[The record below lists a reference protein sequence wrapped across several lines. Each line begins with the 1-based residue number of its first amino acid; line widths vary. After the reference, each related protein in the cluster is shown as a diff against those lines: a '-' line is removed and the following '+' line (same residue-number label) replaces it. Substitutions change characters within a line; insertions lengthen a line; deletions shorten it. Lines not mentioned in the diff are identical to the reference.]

1 MDLMKIKNC
10 RSCLSTSLKFLYSL
24 GNQYLTGIF
33 PSSAREKIPK
43 GELNMV
49 ICNKCKLLQ
58 LGSSFDVDVMY
69 GDNYG
74 YMSSLNP
81 HMIKHLKLKSE
92 KLKKI
97 SKLSKNDIVID
108 IGSNDGTTLRNFE
121 KSNILIGVDPTIK
134 KLKKFYRKD
143 IIAIPDFFNKF
154 TVSKYLKKKKAKII
168 STISMFYDLPSPIDF
183 AKDVYECLKKGYVSG
198 I

>member
-1 MDLMKIKNC
+1 MKIKNC

-33 PSSAREKIPK
+33 PSSPDEKIPK

-49 ICNKCKLLQ
+49 ICKKCKLLQ
-58 LGSSFDVDVMY
+58 LGNSFDVDVMY
-69 GDNYG
+69 GDSYG

-108 IGSNDGTTLRNFE
+108 IVT
-121 KSNILIGVDPTIK
+121 NIT
-134 KLKKFYRKD
+134 D
-143 IIAIPDFFNKF
+143 I
-154 TVSKYLKKKKAKII
+154 
-168 STISMFYDLPSPIDF
+168 PS
-183 AKDVYECLKKGYVSG
+183 ARYC
-198 I
+198 